1 MRKLAKYEKQEIP
14 RVDLVV
20 SELLGS
26 FADNEM
32 SPECLNEIQA
42 IFHTNTI
49 CIPQSYR
56 NFIGI

>member
-1 MRKLAKYEKQEIP
+1 MRNLFGKTENFKP
-14 RVDLVV
+14 DLVV

-32 SPECLNEIQA
+32 SPECLNNLQEF
-42 IFHTNTI
+42 FHKNTI

-56 NFIGI
+56 NFIGS